1 MLNRVLILSFNFLK
15 DYIQSYGWGYT
26 YLGHPLN
33 VQFVMNALRESLPFQ
48 SIHQLLDLFSYPKNE
63 LFDS

>member
-1 MLNRVLILSFNFLK
+1 MLNRVLILSFKFLK
-15 DYIQSYGWGYT
+15 DYIQSYGWKYT
-26 YLGHPLN
+26 YSGHPLN
-33 VQFVMNALRESLPFQ
+33 VQFVMNALRESLSFQ